1 MTLLNSDTGKEG
13 RGQVGIGTLIV
24 FIALVLVA
32 AIAAGVLINTAGFLQ
47 SQAESTGQEST
58 DQVANNIQ
66 IDSVI
71 GIDPQDGDTTDQ
83 IDQLQLRISK
93 GPGSDPI
100 NLDNAV
106 IEYIGSGSDRTTIDG
121 LATDPEDVNGN
132 AQNPAVLDDS
142 TGDVIITINLDAD
155 SGTADLPASE
165 TLTAGD
171 SAELT
176 ITTNDGSVV
185 TTQLDVPNPITSN
198 DPVRLS

>member
-1 MTLLNSDTGKEG
+1 MKFLNSDVDKES
-13 RGQVGIGTLIV
+13 RGQVGIGTLMV

-71 GIDPQDGDTTDQ
+71 GIDPQDGDTTDE
-83 IDQLQLRISK
+83 IDQLQLRISR
-93 GPGSDPI
+93 GPGSDPV

-106 IEYIGSGSDRTTIDG
+106 LEYVGSGSARTTIES
-121 LATDPEDVNGN
+121 LTNDPEDVNGN

-142 TGDVIITINLDAD
+142 TGDIIITINLDAD
-155 SGTADLPASE
+155 AGTADLPTGE

-171 SAELT
+171 SADLT

-185 TTQLDVPNPITSN
+185 TAQIDVPNPITSN

>member
-1 MTLLNSDTGKEG
+1 MTLLNSDTGKER

>member
-1 MTLLNSDTGKEG
+1 M
-13 RGQVGIGTLIV
+13 

-71 GIDPQDGDTTDQ
+71 GIDPQDGDTSDQ

-93 GPGSDPI
+93 GPGSNPI

-106 IEYIGSGSDRTTIDG
+106 IEYIGSGSARTTIDS
-121 LATDPEDVNGN
+121 LSTDPEDVNGN
-132 AQNPAVLDDS
+132 AQNPAVLGDG

-155 SGTADLPASE
+155 SSTADLPTGE

-185 TTQLDVPNPITSN
+185 TSQLDVPNPITSN

>member
-1 MTLLNSDTGKEG
+1 MTLLNIDTDKER

-66 IDSVI
+66 IDSAI
-71 GIDPQDGDTTDQ
+71 GIDPQGGDTSDQ

-106 IEYIGSGSDRTTIDG
+106 IEYIGSGSARTTIDS

-132 AQNPAVLDDS
+132 AQNPAVLDDG
-142 TGDVIITINLDAD
+142 TGDVIITINLNAD
-155 SGTADLPASE
+155 TGTADLPASE